1 MDRLVLIVIPAL
13 WAKAVFASPYL
24 TTQRHGLSAAL
35 ACVASLFLFA
45 SLHSDKTAFPVI
57 FGAACI
63 ITAAAF
69 AALLLRPK
77 PKGGVR

>member
-1 MDRLVLIVIPAL
+1 MDWLALIAIPAL
-13 WAKAVFASPYL
+13 WANAVFASPYL
-24 TTQRHGLSAAL
+24 TTRRHGLSATL

-45 SLHSDKTAFPVI
+45 SLRSDHKVFPVI

-63 ITAAAF
+63 ITFAMF
-69 AALLLRPK
+69 AALLGRSK